1 MNIKNLIF
9 QAQSI
14 GEYFQI
20 LEEKKAL
27 LLFPQ
32 FTEEL
37 NMLYVEVTKLNN
49 TNLYKNIISNLDII
63 FNSIVNSL
71 KNQDYVYM
79 GDIFIYEL
87 IPLLEQLE
95 NIG

>member
-1 MNIKNLIF
+1 MNIKNIRL

-37 NMLYVEVTKLNN
+37 NMLYIEVTNLNDN
-49 TNLYKNIISNLDII
+49 NVYENIILKLDII
-63 FNSIVNSL
+63 FNSIINSM

-79 GDIFIYEL
+79 GDIFVYEL
-87 IPLLEQLE
+87 IPLLQQLE